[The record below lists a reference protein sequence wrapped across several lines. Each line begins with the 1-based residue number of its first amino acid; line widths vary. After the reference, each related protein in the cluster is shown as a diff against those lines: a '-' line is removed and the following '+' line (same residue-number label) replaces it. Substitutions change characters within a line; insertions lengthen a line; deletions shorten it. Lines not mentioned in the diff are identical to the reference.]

1 MFIGCCFDMSENKD
15 EKQSPFRGLGSDL
28 AAGLTHLFYPRLCEG
43 CSKPLLQ
50 EEEVL
55 CLNCSIYNLPRTAYH
70 HIHENETFMRFAGRV
85 KVEKVTSL
93 AYFTAEGLLQHLLHR
108 LKYDNGKDIGA
119 YLGKQLGYDLQQVGW
134 ATGID
139 AIVPVPLHP
148 KKEAIRGF
156 NQATIIAEGMSEV
169 LDMPVYAN
177 AVKRTRFTET
187 QTQKTREERM
197 ENMQG
202 AFRVTDKATI
212 SGKHIL
218 LIDDVLTTGATLEA
232 CALSLLAVE
241 GVKLSI
247 ATIGIAV

>member
-1 MFIGCCFDMSENKD
+1 MTDNKD
-15 EKQSPFRGLGSDL
+15 DNKNPLGAL
-28 AAGLTHLFYPRLCEG
+28 GAGLTHLFYPRLCDG

-50 EEEVL
+50 EEDVL

-70 HIHENETFMRFAGRV
+70 HIPENETFMRFAGRV
-85 KVEKVTSL
+85 RVEKATSL
-93 AYFTAEGLLQHLLHR
+93 AYFTAEGLLQHLLHK
-108 LKYDNGKDIGA
+108 LKYDDRKDVGT
-119 YLGKQLGYDLQQVGW
+119 YLGTQLGYDLQQVGW
-134 ATGID
+134 STGID

-148 KKEAIRGF
+148 RKEAIRGF
-156 NQATIIAEGMSEV
+156 NQALVIAEGMGDV
-169 LDMPVYAN
+169 LNIPVYAD
-177 AVKRTRFTET
+177 VLKRTRFTET

-202 AFRVTDKATI
+202 AFEVTEAAKI

-232 CALSLLAVE
+232 CALSLLAVQ
-241 GVKLSI
+241 GAKLSI